1 MVDFQVNYILVQDK
15 RDKSNALPGKRIA
28 RRRKVTALISKA
40 KLS

>member
-15 RDKSNALPGKRIA
+15 RDKSNVPHYKRIA
-28 RRRKVTALISKA
+28 KRRKVTALISKA